1 MCEITGDMEVSW
13 YTKIACLNNNPL
25 DSIICVLNVVQ
36 MSDVAHGPRFGFF
49 FLRWKLVNDYNIEND
64 GSFET
69 FKISS

>member
-1 MCEITGDMEVSW
+1 MV
-13 YTKIACLNNNPL
+13 KHNPL

-69 FKISS
+69 F

>member
-49 FLRWKLVNDYNIEND
+49 FPAVE
-64 GSFET
+64 
-69 FKISS
+69 ISK